1 MLKSTFEVKRKLLTS
16 QKTLLLFYLVFLQ
29 ISCLSAQDMPRVRA
43 TIDTLCTPYMGGR
56 GYGRDAAD
64 KGERK
69 AAEYLAAKFKK
80 IGLQHFGQD
89 YFQYFKLNV
98 NTHKV
103 VKLKINNKKLVL
115 GQDFI
120 LNPVS
125 KSGKGNY
132 KVQLLDS
139 NIFVEEEMQKRF
151 LNENISKKVILLNKK
166 DQKKLVDLPIEI
178 VQKIYTA
185 KAILELQDVKLTATV
200 GTKENSNPIFEV
212 KTSVIPK
219 KLKKAKFVVKADF
232 LKDYQT
238 QNIIGYVRGRVM
250 PDSFLV
256 FSAHYD
262 HLGKMGNIYFP
273 GANDNASGVSM
284 LLELAEFYAKNP
296 PNYSV
301 AFMFFGAEEA
311 GLVGSQYYTEN
322 PLFDL
327 KKIKFLTNL
336 DLVGT
341 GDEGATVVNATLFPE
356 EFSILQELDIKG
368 NYLPKITKRGKAA
381 NSDHYFF
388 SQKGVKAFFIY
399 TLGGIKAYHDV
410 DDIAKTLPLTRYTQ
424 FFALMKD
431 FIKALD
437 KK

>member
-1 MLKSTFEVKRKLLTS
+1 
-16 QKTLLLFYLVFLQ
+16 
-29 ISCLSAQDMPRVRA
+29 MPRVRA

-56 GYGRDAAD
+56 GYGREPAD

-69 AAEYLAAKFKK
+69 AAEYLATRFQK
-80 IGLQHFGQD
+80 IGLKHFGED

-103 VKLKINNKKLVL
+103 VQLKIGNKKLVL

-120 LNPVS
+120 INPIS

-132 KVQLLDS
+132 KIISLDS
-139 NIFVEEEMQKRF
+139 NIFYAEDIQQRF
-151 LNENISKKVILLNKK
+151 LKENISKKVIILSKK
-166 DQKKLVDLPIEI
+166 DQKRIVDLPVEI
-178 VQKIYTA
+178 VQKIYTS
-185 KAILELQDVKLTATV
+185 KAILELQDTKLTATI
-200 GTKENSNPIFEV
+200 GTKENANPIFEV
-212 KTSVIPK
+212 KTTSLPK
-219 KLKKAKFVVKADF
+219 KIKKAKFVVEADF

-238 QNIIGYVRGRVM
+238 QNIVGYVRGKVM

-311 GLVGSQYYTEN
+311 GLIGSQYYTEN

-341 GDEGATVVNATLFPE
+341 GDDGATVVNATLFPE
-356 EFSILQELDIKG
+356 EFNLLQELDIKG

-399 TLGGIKAYHDV
+399 TLGGIKAYHDTV
-410 DDIAKTLPLTRYTQ
+410 DTAKKLPLTRYTQ

-431 FIKALD
+431 FTKALD